1 MPYAKYHY
9 AERANASMGPR
20 MRTVLQLPDP
30 MPAAGRQYA
39 AILFPIHAIHVVQHF
54 QNEKKSAVRQGSG

>member
-1 MPYAKYHY
+1 
-9 AERANASMGPR
+9 

-39 AILFPIHAIHVVQHF
+39 AILVPVHAIYVVQHF